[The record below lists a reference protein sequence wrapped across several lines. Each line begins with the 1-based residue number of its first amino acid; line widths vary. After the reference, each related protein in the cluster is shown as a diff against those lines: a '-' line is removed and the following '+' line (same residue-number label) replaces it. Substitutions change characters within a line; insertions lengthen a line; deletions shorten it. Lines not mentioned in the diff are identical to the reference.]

1 MILKLFL
8 AFLKIGAVSFGGG
21 YGMISLIRE
30 TVLANGW
37 LTETE
42 LINLIA
48 ISESTPGPIAV
59 NMATYIGSAQ
69 AGLIGAIA
77 ATFGVVLPSFCVILL
92 IAALLRNLM
101 KYRAVQALLDGI
113 RPCVVGLILAVAL
126 TLLLRTLFAF
136 ETFSDTPVPDWRSI
150 LILGLLIAINAI
162 RKRTHKKRFPPIA
175 MIAVSAGL
183 GILLFGIV

>member
-1 MILKLFL
+1 MILQLFL

-30 TVLANGW
+30 TVLGSGW
-37 LTETE
+37 LTEAE
-42 LINLIA
+42 FLNLIA

-59 NMATYIGSAQ
+59 NMATYVGSAQ
-69 AGLIGAIA
+69 AGLIGALA

-101 KYRAVQALLDGI
+101 KYRPVQAFLDGV

-126 TLLLRTLFAF
+126 TLLLRTLFAYQ
-136 ETFSDTPVPDWRSI
+136 TFADTPVPDGRAM
-150 LILGLLIAINAI
+150 LIFAILIAISAI
-162 RKRTHKKRFPPIA
+162 RKRMHRKRLPPIA
-175 MIAVSAGL
+175 MIAISAGL
-183 GILLFGIV
+183 GIVLFGFN